1 MDIFNKLKAPFDPSD
16 IEFRVGSTTRDKSK
30 GLALAY
36 VTSRA
41 IMDRLDSVVGPTE
54 WTNKLEMHNDGV
66 VSTLSIRIGGEWV
79 SRQDGAQY
87 TNIESFKGGI
97 SDALKRV
104 AVLFGIGRYLY
115 TLPQAWVELD
125 NGRITGD
132 AIKKL
137 RKEMEHFSGSYTRVK
152 NTPKVTDGMTP
163 KQKHYSGEDGMPLD
177 DIGQV
182 ELVDLPMPDD
192 VKERVAKNV
201 AKTKGKIDFNN
212 APPVRA
218 TREYEDSDVAS
229 ALGDMGAT
237 EVTLESTVFGKAS
250 AKQQKMV
257 KFCADK
263 IKGVSPS
270 FSLLSVAQQH
280 TSVKPMVEE
289 VIGLGR
295 ELGVWS

>member
-1 MDIFNKLKAPFDPSD
+1 MDIFQKLKAPFDPSD

-41 IMDRLDSVVGPTE
+41 IMDRLDSVAGPTE
-54 WTNKLEMHNDGV
+54 WTNKVEIHKDGV
-66 VSTLSIRIGGEWV
+66 VATLSIRIGGEWV
-79 SRQDGAQY
+79 VRQDGASY

-115 TLPQAWVELD
+115 SLPQTWVDLD
-125 NGRITGD
+125 NGRLSGS

-137 RKEMEHFSGSYTRVK
+137 RKEMEHFSGSYTGVK
-152 NTPKVTDGMTP
+152 NTPTITP
-163 KQKHYSGEDGMPLD
+163 KEKHYSGEDGMPLD

-182 ELVDLPMPDD
+182 ELVDLPMPDG
-192 VKERVAKNV
+192 VKERVAQNV
-201 AKTKGKIDFNN
+201 ARTKGKIDYDNT
-212 APPVRA
+212 PPVKA
-218 TREYEDSDVAS
+218 TREYEDSDIAS
-229 ALGDMGAT
+229 ALGDIGAT
-237 EVTLESTVFGKAS
+237 EVTLESTVFSKAS

-289 VIGLGR
+289 VISLGR
-295 ELGVWS
+295 ELGVWN